1 MAQSAPDRVQGDFA
15 ADPEGAAT
23 PSDAPFER
31 AMSRLGPFEP
41 APALAVAVSGGADS
55 LALCLLAERWA
66 RARGGTVIGLTVDH
80 RLRPESAA
88 EAAAVARILDA
99 RGIGHETLVWHG
111 PYPLHDLQ
119 AAARAARYRLLGL
132 WCRAH
137 SVLHLLTAHHQD
149 DQAETL
155 LLRLGRGSGLA
166 GLAGMAPVTE
176 TGPVRVLRPLLEVP
190 AAALRRMLIDIGQD
204 WIEDPS
210 NRNEAFARVRLRR
223 LAPQLDACGLTAP
236 RLAETCRHLGR
247 ARQALEQHTD
257 RLLAEA
263 VELHPGGFALL
274 DEATLAAAP
283 GEIRLRALAALLATI
298 GGSTYPPRFDRLER
312 LAAILAEGRLGRGK
326 TLGFCQLR
334 PSGGRILVCREQG
347 AIAPPAGVP
356 DRDTLHWDD
365 RFLVRRR
372 SASAAPLQIGA
383 LGTADSAVL
392 RAIVPASMAH
402 HLPLGAWPSLPAFRQ
417 GATLDAVPHL
427 EWQRSGTRIDVEIRL
442 RPTRP
447 LSSSGYAV
455 V

>member
-1 MAQSAPDRVQGDFA
+1 MAQRAPDQDQRDCA
-15 ADPEGAAT
+15 PDPESAET
-23 PSDAPFER
+23 LSDAQFDR

-55 LALCLLAERWA
+55 LALALLADRWA
-66 RARGGTVIGLTVDH
+66 RARGGNVTGLTVDH

-88 EAAAVARILDA
+88 EAAAVARILGA
-99 RGIGHETLVWHG
+99 GGIRHETLVWPG

-119 AAARAARYRLLGL
+119 AAARAARYRLLDR
-132 WCRAH
+132 WCRQH

-166 GLAGMAPVTE
+166 GLAGMAPITE
-176 TGPVRVLRPLLEVP
+176 AGPVRLLRPLLDCP
-190 AAALRRMLIDIGQD
+190 AASLRQMLAGIGQD

-223 LAPQLDACGLTAP
+223 LAPQLAACGLTAS
-236 RLAETCRHLGR
+236 RLAETCRQLGR
-247 ARQALEQHTD
+247 ARQALERHTD
-257 RLLAEA
+257 RLLADA

-274 DEATLAAAP
+274 DGGKLAAAP
-283 GEIRLRALAALLATI
+283 DEIRLRALAALLATI
-298 GGSTYPPRFDRLER
+298 GGSTYPPRFERLER
-312 LAAILAEGRLGRGK
+312 LAAALAEGRLGRGK

-334 PSGGRILVCREQG
+334 PWRGRILVSREPS

-356 DRDTLHWDD
+356 DRDALLWDG
-365 RFLVRRR
+365 RFLVHRR
-372 SASAAPLQIGA
+372 SAAAAPVQIGA
-383 LGTADSAVL
+383 VGAADSAVL

-417 GATLDAVPHL
+417 GATLVAVPHL
-427 EWQRSGTRIDVEIRL
+427 GWRCPGARIDVEIRL
-442 RPTRP
+442 RPKRP